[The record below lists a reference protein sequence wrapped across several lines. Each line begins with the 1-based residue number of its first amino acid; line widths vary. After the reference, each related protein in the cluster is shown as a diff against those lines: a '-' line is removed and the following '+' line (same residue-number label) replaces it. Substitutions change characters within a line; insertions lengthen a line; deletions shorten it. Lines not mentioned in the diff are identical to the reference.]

1 MLRPIVQPFCGA
13 ALHACRR
20 LQEQLLAWLCDPAVS
35 AGEITQANLQPTRVP
50 TQIEADWLWHF
61 LQKADGG
68 RTLLDRALVIAGM
81 SLAEKAALRT
91 WGQAVAA
98 LAFQFQPNPSA
109 WPRSKPEIP
118 DAAWQA
124 FRELMEAFY
133 RKALR
138 SGLPYAANGTP
149 VTSGGMTYAGFL
161 QAFRAAHQLNPVP
174 HAREV
179 CVLCGGPLGQ
189 TPEVDHWIAVSAF
202 PLLSV
207 CADNLLPICGEC
219 NSTSNKGDQPVHTQ
233 GVFDDWFHPYLRP
246 GHGALHLDYVLQTQ
260 SITCAATDA
269 ADTARV
275 TNLDKLLNLASRWT
289 REFKAEYAKQ
299 QSVLIGREKRRIARG
314 QTKHTQ
320 AEIRAHLLTVQNEL
334 VATEPFHEVHR
345 VLCAAMLE
353 QSRVAAW
360 QTELG
365 LVT

>member
-35 AGEITQANLQPTRVP
+35 AGEITQANLRPGRVP

-98 LAFQFQPNPSA
+98 LAFQFQPNPPA
-109 WPRSKPEIP
+109 WPRSKPKIP

-133 RKALR
+133 RKGLR

-149 VTSGGMTYAGFL
+149 VSSGGMTYAGFL
-161 QAFRAAHQLNPVP
+161 RAFRAAHQLNPVA

-219 NSTSNKGDQPVHTQ
+219 NSTSNEGDQPVHTQ

-299 QSVLIGREKRRIARG
+299 QSVLIGRERRRIARG
-314 QTKHTQ
+314 QAEHTQ
-320 AEIRAHLLTVQNEL
+320 AEIRAHLLTVQDEL

>member
-68 RTLLDRALVIAGM
+68 RALLDRALVIAGM

-98 LAFQFQPNPSA
+98 LAFQFQPNPPA
-109 WPRSKPEIP
+109 WPRSKPKIP

-133 RKALR
+133 RKGLR

-149 VTSGGMTYAGFL
+149 VSSGGMTYAGFL
-161 QAFRAAHQLNPVP
+161 RAFRAAHQLNPVA

-219 NSTSNKGDQPVHTQ
+219 NSTSNEGDQPVHTQ

-289 REFKAEYAKQ
+289 REFKAEYANQ
-299 QSVLIGREKRRIARG
+299 RSVLMKREKSRVDHG
-314 QTKHTQ
+314 QTRHTQ
-320 AEIRAHLLTVQNEL
+320 QEVRAHLQTVHDDL
-334 VATEPFHEVHR
+334 IPTKPFHEVHR
-345 VLCAAMLE
+345 LLCAAMLE
-353 QSRVAAW
+353 QSRLAAW